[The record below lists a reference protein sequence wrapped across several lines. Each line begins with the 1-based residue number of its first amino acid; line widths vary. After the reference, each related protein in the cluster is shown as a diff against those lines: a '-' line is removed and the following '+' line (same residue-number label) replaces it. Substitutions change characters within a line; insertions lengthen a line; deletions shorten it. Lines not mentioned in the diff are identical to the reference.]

1 MVSGSLTD
9 FLTPDPEVEG
19 MVAVFSDPNCL
30 CSEKETEP
38 GLGAASHA
46 VLFKEKF
53 LPMFHSF
60 SVKQRMRKT
69 VNNLTFLSH
78 P

>member
-9 FLTPDPEVEG
+9 FLTPDPEVDG

-30 CSEKETEP
+30 CSGKETEP
-38 GLGAASHA
+38 GLGACHA